1 MTDRPNWTRGLIA
14 MGACPEA
21 VKWARGY
28 PSLKAAWRACTRGD
42 WMWWLLRQ
50 RPDGLDRRK
59 LVRCAWLAAVRVQ
72 PADPDER
79 VTGCLLLLHLWLDG
93 EDVPDAELRTAV
105 YAAYYAAYTAYA
117 DTDAVYAAAAAAV
130 YAAAAYAAVYTAYTA
145 ERTKQARD
153 LRREWPSCP
162 ITLEAP
168 DVA

>member
-1 MTDRPNWTRGLIA
+1 

-50 RPDGLDRRK
+50 YPDGLDRRK
-59 LVRCAWLAAVRVQ
+59 LVQCAWLAAVRVQ
-72 PADPDER
+72 PADPDEK
-79 VTGCLLLLHLWLDG
+79 VTGCLLLVWLWLDG
-93 EDVPDAELRTAV
+93 EDVPDEELRTAYAYAYTATDADAAGRHADTA
-105 YAAYYAAYTAYA
+105 YAAAYTAAYTAYA
-117 DTDAVYAAAAAAV
+117 AAYTPRAADAAAAA
-130 YAAAAYAAVYTAYTA
+130 
-145 ERTKQARD
+145 ERTEQARD